1 MDDLFEA
8 VYAGD
13 DDALV
18 RLLRSGA
25 PADAADEDG
34 QTVLYLAAL
43 QNRQG
48 AVRILLA
55 AGADPERSSG
65 QDAGDLPL
73 CGAACGGHTEVARA
87 LLAAGAGADRQE
99 AYGFTAMAWAVRQGH
114 ADTVQALLEHGAD
127 PNLPGPDGLPPLV
140 AAARRGSTGCVR
152 ALLGFGAGPVEDA
165 LREARHWLGVDV
177 EATLLR
183 SLTEMYGAGYE
194 SVVRRVPEDGGITVI
209 VELLREDGA
218 PLAGNEQQ
226 TGHAAVVTLL
236 EGELGLRT
244 SFEELAE
251 RALRCGDPELD
262 DWTESVA
269 ALWRRG
275 DEETFRAAAAYC
287 GAAGDELRQA
297 FGASVLGQLREFAP
311 RALPLLRE
319 LSREARD
326 GALVESVVAGLGQ
339 FADPAALP
347 EILRHAGHPDP
358 DVRRRVAVAA
368 TGLVPEGDARA
379 VDALVALSRDAD
391 TGVRDWATL
400 ALAEVP
406 GDTPAVREALAARL
420 ADRDPDT
427 AAEAARGLTIR
438 QDPRAVD
445 TLLRLLSTEPPE
457 SAARDTALAA
467 LEFVQDPRL
476 RARLEWTTPR

>member
-8 VYAGD
+8 VHAGD

-18 RLLRSGA
+18 RLLRAGA
-25 PADAADEDG
+25 SAETADEDG
-34 QTVLYLAAL
+34 GTLLYLASVA
-43 QNRQG
+43 NRPG
-48 AVRILLA
+48 AVRSLLA
-55 AGADPERSSG
+55 AGADPERGSG
-65 QDAGDLPL
+65 PDAADLPL
-73 CGAACGGHTEVARA
+73 CGAACGGHTEVVRA
-87 LLAAGAGADRQE
+87 LLAAGALADRQE
-99 AYGFTAMAWAVRQGH
+99 EFGFTAMAWAVRQGH
-114 ADTVQALLEHGAD
+114 TDTVQALLEHGAD
-127 PNLPGPDGLPPLV
+127 PYLPGPDGLPPLI
-140 AAARRGSTGCVR
+140 AAARRGSAGCVR

-165 LREARHWLGVDV
+165 LREARGWLGADV
-177 EATLLR
+177 EAGLLR
-183 SLTEMYGAGYE
+183 SLTETYGTEYE
-194 SVVRRVPEDGGITVI
+194 PVVRRIPEDGGITVV
-209 VELLREDGA
+209 VELLREDGT
-218 PLAGNEQQ
+218 PGPGNEQQ
-226 TGHAAVVTLL
+226 TGHAAIVTLL

-311 RALPLLRE
+311 RSLPLLRE

-326 GALVESVVAGLGQ
+326 GALVEAVVAGLGQ
-339 FADPAALP
+339 FGDPAALP

-358 DVRRRVAVAA
+358 EVRRRVAVAV

-391 TGVRDWATL
+391 SGVRDWATL

-406 GDTPAVREALAARL
+406 GDAAAVREALAARL
-420 ADRDPDT
+420 ADPDQDT
-427 AAEAARGLTIR
+427 AAEAARGLAIR

-445 TLLRLLSTEPPE
+445 TLVRLLSTEPPE

-467 LEFVQDPRL
+467 LEFIQDPRL
-476 RARLEWTTPR
+476 RTRLEWTTPR

>member
-8 VYAGD
+8 VHAGD

-18 RLLRSGA
+18 RLLRSGV
-25 PADAADEDG
+25 PADTADEDG
-34 QTVLYLAAL
+34 QTALYLAAVA
-43 QNRQG
+43 NRPA

-55 AGADPERSSG
+55 AGADPERGSG
-65 QDAGDLPL
+65 EDGGDLPL
-73 CGAACGGHTEVARA
+73 CGAACGGHTEAVRA
-87 LLAAGAGADRQE
+87 LLSAGAVADRQE
-99 AYGFTAMAWAVRQGH
+99 EFGFTAMAWAVRQGH

-152 ALLGFGAGPVEDA
+152 ALLDFGAGPVEDA
-165 LREARHWLGVDV
+165 LREARTWVGADIEGV
-177 EATLLR
+177 LRR
-183 SLTEMYGAGYE
+183 SLAETYGTGHE
-194 SVVRRVPEDGGITVI
+194 TVVRRIPEDGGITVV

-218 PLAGNEQQ
+218 PGAGDERQ
-226 TGHAAVVTLL
+226 TGHAAIVTLL

-244 SFEELAE
+244 PFEELAE
-251 RALRCGDPELD
+251 RALNCADPELD

-275 DEETFRAAAAYC
+275 DEETYRAAAAYC
-287 GAAGDELRQA
+287 GLGDELRQA
-297 FGASVLGQLREFAP
+297 FGASVLGRLKDFAA
-311 RALPLLRE
+311 RGLPLLRE

-326 GALVESVVAGLGQ
+326 GVLVQAVVAGLGQ
-339 FADPAALP
+339 YGDPAALP

-358 DVRRRVAVAA
+358 DVRRTVAVAA

-391 TGVRDWATL
+391 AGVRDWATL
-400 ALAEVP
+400 ALAETP
-406 GDTPAVREALAARL
+406 GDAPAVREALAARL
-420 ADRDPDT
+420 ADPDPDT
-427 AAEAARGLTIR
+427 AAEAARGLAIR

-445 TLLRLLSTEPPE
+445 ALLRLLSSEGPE
-457 SAARDTALAA
+457 SPARETALAA
-467 LEFVQDPRL
+467 LEYIRDPRL
-476 RARLEWTTPR
+476 RTRLEWTTPR

>member
-8 VYAGD
+8 MYEGD

-34 QTVLYLAAL
+34 QTVLYLAAVS
-43 QNRQG
+43 NRPG
-48 AVRILLA
+48 AVRVLLA
-55 AGADPERSSG
+55 AGADPERGSG
-65 QDAGDLPL
+65 PEGGDLPL
-73 CGAACGGHTEVARA
+73 CGAACGGHTEVVGT
-87 LLAAGAGADRQE
+87 LLAAGAVADRQE
-99 AYGFTAMAWAVRQGH
+99 EYGFTAMAWAVRQGH

-127 PNLPGPDGLPPLV
+127 ANLPGPDGLPPLI
-140 AAARRGSTGCVR
+140 AAARRGSAGCVR

-165 LREARHWLGVDV
+165 LREARRWVGADI
-177 EATLLR
+177 EAGLR
-183 SLTEMYGAGYE
+183 NGLAQTHGDGHET
-194 SVVRRVPEDGGITVI
+194 VVRRIPEDGGITVV
-209 VELLREDGA
+209 VELLREDGT
-218 PLAGNEQQ
+218 PGAGNEQQ
-226 TGHAAVVTLL
+226 TGHAAIVTLL
-236 EGELGLRT
+236 ESELGLRT
-244 SFEELAE
+244 PFEELAD

-275 DEETFRAAAAYC
+275 DEETYRAAAAYC
-287 GAAGDELRQA
+287 GLADELRQA
-297 FGASVLGQLREFAP
+297 FGASVLGQLKEFAP

-326 GALVESVVAGLGQ
+326 GALVQAVVAGLGQ
-339 FADPAALP
+339 FGDPAALP

-358 DVRRRVAVAA
+358 EVRRRVAVAA

-400 ALAEVP
+400 ALAETP
-406 GDTPAVREALAARL
+406 GDAPAVREALAARL
-420 ADRDPDT
+420 ADPDRDT
-427 AAEAARGLTIR
+427 AAEAARGLAIR
-438 QDPRAVD
+438 HDPRAVD
-445 TLLRLLSTEPPE
+445 TLLRLLSAEPPE
-457 SAARDTALAA
+457 SSARDTALAA

-476 RARLEWTTPR
+476 RTRLEWTTPR